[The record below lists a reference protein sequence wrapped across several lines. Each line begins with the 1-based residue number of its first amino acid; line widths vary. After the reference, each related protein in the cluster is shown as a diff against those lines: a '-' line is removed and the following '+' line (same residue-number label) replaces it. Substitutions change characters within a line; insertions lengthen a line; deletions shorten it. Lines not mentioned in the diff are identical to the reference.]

1 MARGGAPLGL
11 GPGCLIFLAPGLGC
25 GLQGKTAAPLE
36 QAKGQGS
43 PRAAE
48 CGGGIY
54 ILPGVDHMPGP
65 LGQAM
70 ATKGKAGM

>member
-11 GPGCLIFLAPGLGC
+11 GPGCLIFLALGLGC
-25 GLQGKTAAPLE
+25 GLQGKTSTPLE
-36 QAKGQGS
+36 QAKGQGN

-48 CGGGIY
+48 CGRGIY

-70 ATKGKAGM
+70 ATKGRAGT